1 MLRNV
6 VLIAAGSAIV
16 VIVTSGSGSAA
27 YPLKEVAFL
36 CGAVILEAATLLAVL
51 RPSSYRNSWGRALAG
66 TGICAVAL
74 WASAQITS
82 AAPEYVFAHQ
92 KWLVAVGVALA
103 VLAVVGLVATRRG

>member
-16 VIVTSGSGSAA
+16 VIIISGSDSAA
-27 YPLKEVAFL
+27 YPIKEVALF
-36 CGAVILEAATLLAVL
+36 CGAVILEAAVLLAVL
-51 RPSSYRNSWGRALAG
+51 RPSSYRHSWGRALAG

-74 WASAQITS
+74 WASAQNTS

-92 KWLVAVGVALA
+92 KWLVAAGVALA
-103 VLAVVGLVATRRG
+103 VLAVAGLVATRRR